1 MKRKLTT
8 FSAVVLAVILGACQQ
23 SETRVNGIL
32 GSSSVSGKVTT
43 TGDLTG
49 SSPAGIEVSVRG
61 TGMRTVLDQSGA
73 FSMFG
78 LPAEDA
84 TLHFTRADGV
94 DATYVLAK
102 GESQVDISLT
112 KSSAKSR
119 RRGVGHPG
127 AEIEG
132 LISATGEGT
141 ITVKTGNGSEYVVT
155 LTETTIIRKGN
166 RTLTV
171 EDLTVDTRV
180 HVKALRGDG
189 DSLNAVEIKVQN
201 ANGEDDGDDDSTPAV
216 TANGIV
222 TEVGTDYL
230 MVHTA
235 DGRDIKVMVDE
246 NTRIKREGKPFPL
259 AEIEVNDR
267 AECMGTRV
275 DDTTILAK
283 KIETQD
289 RTS

>member
-1 MKRKLTT
+1 MKRKLIT
-8 FSAVVLAVILGACQQ
+8 FSAAVLAVILGACQQ
-23 SETRVNGIL
+23 SETRVTGTL

-49 SSPAGIEVSVRG
+49 SSPAGVEVSVRG
-61 TGMRTVLDQSGA
+61 TGMRTLLDQSGA

-78 LPAEDA
+78 LPAEGG

-132 LISATGEGT
+132 VISATGEGT

-201 ANGEDDGDDDSTPAV
+201 ANGEDDGDDDGTPTV

-222 TEVGTDYL
+222 TEVGEDYL

-246 NTRIKREGKPFPL
+246 NTRIKRQGKPFPL
-259 AEIEVNDR
+259 TEIEVDDR
-267 AECMGTRV
+267 AEAMGTRV